1 MKLFIILL
9 FLNSPEP
16 KEQVTKFY
24 DWYLNMLETGEVY
37 QLVTPAEKDGQ
48 TYLMYQPYLDSL
60 KKLKTFHEDFFSTEL
75 RTFQRCNSFIG
86 QWTWEQYQ
94 MEEPLYDGY
103 CDFLDYRR
111 WVWSQEPVN
120 AIEIL
125 EQTIDGK
132 IATVKLQTLYIEG
145 TDRVEMN
152 TGITVKLAK
161 ELDNWLITSIT
172 K

>member
-1 MKLFIILL
+1 
-9 FLNSPEP
+9 
-16 KEQVTKFY
+16 
-24 DWYLNMLETGEVY
+24 
-37 QLVTPAEKDGQ
+37 
-48 TYLMYQPYLDSL
+48 
-60 KKLKTFHEDFFSTEL
+60 
-75 RTFQRCNSFIG
+75 
-86 QWTWEQYQ
+86 

-132 IATVKLQTLYIEG
+132 IATVKLQTLYIEV
-145 TDRVEMN
+145 TDRVVMN